1 MSGSSGGGGGNGG
14 YDDESPCDKL
24 RFEAQLTSP
33 RPAVVETLAPKAV
46 LDIGVASMK
55 GQIVVQV
62 LKNGQVVGGLAG
74 PDATRLRN
82 CIDHGYQ
89 YKATVRTING
99 GQIRVLVEIA

>member
-1 MSGSSGGGGGNGG
+1 MSGSGGGGGGG
-14 YDDESPCDKL
+14 HDYDSPCDTV

-33 RPAVVETLAPKAV
+33 RPAVVETLAPKEV
-46 LDIGVASMK
+46 LDIGVANMK

-62 LKNGQVVGGLAG
+62 LKNDQLVGGLAG

-82 CIDHGYQ
+82 CIDRGYQ

-99 GQIRVLVEIA
+99 GQIRVLVETA